1 MRRRLRPV
9 QIPKVRVPIHE
20 RRTALRMVLVS
31 AVIAASILSNTL
43 RQAQVDSLEVASMA
57 VPVQLQGWSAP
68 GTQSCEESWSAVQ
81 IPVNNCLYDW
91 WLLEPQRSEL
101 DLDWQTGAMG
111 GSTLSLSDLPPPAV
125 QICLQSA
132 MMFASARQVCGVQQT
147 LRLPPS

>member
-1 MRRRLRPV
+1 
-9 QIPKVRVPIHE
+9 
-20 RRTALRMVLVS
+20 MVLVS